1 MRFFTFNCEKTLLLV
16 SDHPPPISFTMEKE
30 QLFQDV
36 IQDPNAGRWEIN
48 DNQISWS
55 ATFLDIIGCSV
66 EDVHIDLNYFLYT
79 VLEAG
84 QRDIFRNNYF
94 RLLNDGEDFEQ
105 TLTLRGKNGELKEF
119 KCKSANKSSIKKID
133 LNSKVILFIPVKIKT
148 NNQIEDNNFYYRE
161 TAEMTAT
168 GSWYLDFIKKRT
180 YWDQE
185 TRRIFEYPE
194 NYIPSFKYA
203 ASYIAGDQLS
213 LAYKLYHEC
222 AVHGKSFSTEIKTLT
237 ANKREFWVKSIGK
250 PVFNDQKEIVGIRG
264 IFQDIDDIKL
274 KELSLQKTAEII
286 SSQNK
291 RLFNF
296 AHIVSHN
303 LRSHSSNL
311 SLIMDLMDET
321 TDETEK
327 MELIAS
333 IKDVS
338 ESLNS
343 TIEHLNDVV
352 TIQTRTDQNKVEV
365 NFQDALDLVLKSIIS
380 LIVKH
385 DVTIH
390 SDFKEI
396 KSVNYIPAY
405 LESILLNLI
414 TNGIKYSQKG
424 RTAIIAIRS
433 YIEDNKTILEISDNG
448 MGIDLEKYGKN
459 LFGMY
464 KTFHRNE
471 DAVGIGLFITKNQI
485 ESLNGEILVESTVGQ
500 GTTFRIQF

>member
-1 MRFFTFNCEKTLLLV
+1 MQ
-16 SDHPPPISFTMEKE
+16 KE
-30 QLFQDV
+30 QLFHNV
-36 IQDPNAGRWEIN
+36 IADPNVGYWEIN

-55 ATFLDIIGCSV
+55 ATFLEIIGCSV

-79 VLEAG
+79 ILEAG
-84 QRDIFRNNYF
+84 QRDIFRSNYF
-94 RLLNDGEDFEQ
+94 GLLKDGEAFEQ
-105 TLTLRGKNGELKEF
+105 TLTLRLKNGELKEF
-119 KCKSANKSSIKKID
+119 RCKSSIKSSLKEGYP
-133 LNSKVILFIPVKIKT
+133 NSKVILFIPFKIKT
-148 NNQIEDNNFYYRE
+148 NSRVKENNFFYRE
-161 TAEMTAT
+161 TAQMNST
-168 GSWYLDFIKKRT
+168 GSWYVDFIKKRT

-194 NYIPSFKYA
+194 DYIPSLKYA
-203 ASYIAGDQLS
+203 SRYIAADQLD
-213 LAYKLYHEC
+213 LAAKLFHQC
-222 AVHGKSFSTEIKTLT
+222 AVHGKSFTTEIKTLT
-237 ANKREFWVKSIGK
+237 SHKREFWVKAIGK
-250 PVFNDQKEIVGIRG
+250 PVYNDHREIVGLRG

-303 LRSHSSNL
+303 LRSHTSNL
-311 SLIMDLMDET
+311 SLIMELMEET
-321 TDETEK
+321 NDETEK

-352 TIQTRTDQNKVEV
+352 TIQTRTDQNKVKI
-365 NFQDALDLVLKSIIS
+365 NFQDALDSVLKSIIS
-380 LIVKH
+380 LIVKK
-385 DVTIH
+385 DVTVH
-390 SDFKEI
+390 SDFKQAP
-396 KSVNYIPAY
+396 SVNYIPAY

-414 TNGIKYSQKG
+414 TNGIKYSQEN
-424 RTAIIAIRS
+424 RSAIIAIRS
-433 YIEDNKTILEISDNG
+433 YMENGKTILEISDNG
-448 MGIDLEKYGKN
+448 MGIDLEKFGDN

-464 KTFHRNE
+464 KTFHRNV

-485 ESLNGEILVESTVGQ
+485 ESLNGEISVESMIDH
-500 GTTFRIQF
+500 GTTFKIQF

>member
-1 MRFFTFNCEKTLLLV
+1 MQ
-16 SDHPPPISFTMEKE
+16 KE
-30 QLFQDV
+30 LLFQDV
-36 IQDPNAGRWEIN
+36 IQDPNVGHWEIN

-55 ATFLDIIGCSV
+55 ASFLDIIGYSV
-66 EDVHIDLNYFLYT
+66 EDVNIDLNYFLYT

-94 RLLNDGEDFEQ
+94 GFLNDGEDFEQ
-105 TLTLRGKNGELKEF
+105 TLTLRSKNGQLKEF
-119 KCKSANKSSIKKID
+119 RCKSALKSSLKEGYS
-133 LNSKVILFIPVKIKT
+133 NSKIILFIPAKIKT
-148 NNQIEDNNFYYRE
+148 NARVKDNNFYYRE
-161 TAEMTAT
+161 TAEMTST
-168 GSWYLDFIKKRT
+168 GSWYVDFIKRRT

-194 NYIPSFKYA
+194 DYIPSLKYSP
-203 ASYIAGDQLS
+203 SYIAEDQLNH
-213 LAYKLYHEC
+213 AYKLFQQC
-222 AVHGKSFSTEIKTLT
+222 AVYGKSFTTEIKALT
-237 ANKREFWVKSIGK
+237 SKKREFWIKAIGK
-250 PVFNDQKEIVGIRG
+250 PIYNDDKEIVGIRG
-264 IFQDIDDIKL
+264 VFQDIDDIKL

-303 LRSHSSNL
+303 LRSHTSNL
-311 SLIMDLMDET
+311 SLIMDLMEES

-352 TIQTRTDQNKVEV
+352 TIQTRTDQNKVDV
-365 NFQDALDLVLKSIIS
+365 NFQDALDMVLKSIIS

-385 DVTIH
+385 DVTVH
-390 SDFKEI
+390 SDFKQV
-396 KSVNYIPAY
+396 KSINYIPAY

-414 TNGIKYSQKG
+414 TNGIKYSQQD

-433 YIEDNKTILEISDNG
+433 YLEDDKTILEISDNG
-448 MGIDLEKYGKN
+448 MGIDLEKFGNN

-485 ESLNGEILVESTVGQ
+485 ESLNGEIFVESIVDH
-500 GTTFRIQF
+500 GTTFKIQF

>member
-1 MRFFTFNCEKTLLLV
+1 
-16 SDHPPPISFTMEKE
+16 MEKE

-36 IQDPNAGRWEIN
+36 IQDPNVGHWEIN

-55 ATFLDIIGCSV
+55 SAFLDIIGSSV
-66 EDVHIDLNYFLYT
+66 DDVHIDLNYFLYS
-79 VLEAG
+79 VLEVG

-94 RLLNDGEDFEQ
+94 GLLNDGEDFEQ
-105 TLTLRGKNGELKEF
+105 TLTLRCKNGMLKQF
-119 KCKSANKSSIKKID
+119 RCKSAIKSSKKVGHS
-133 LNSKVILFIPVKIKT
+133 NSRVILFIPVKTKT
-148 NNQIEDNNFYYRE
+148 NDLVKDNNFYYRE
-161 TAEMTAT
+161 TAEMNST
-168 GSWYLDFIKKRT
+168 GSWYVDFVQKRT

-185 TRRIFEYPE
+185 TRRIFGYPE
-194 NYIPSFKYA
+194 DYIPSFKYA
-203 ASYIAGDQLS
+203 TRYIAEDQLD
-213 LAYKLYHEC
+213 LAYRLYHQC
-222 AVHGKSFSTEIKTLT
+222 AVHGKSFSSEIRTLT
-237 ANKREFWVKSIGK
+237 ANKREFWVKCIGK
-250 PVFNDQKEIVGIRG
+250 PVYNDHKEIVGIRG
-264 IFQDIDDIKL
+264 IFQDIDDLKI

-303 LRSHSSNL
+303 LRSHTSNL
-311 SLIMDLMDET
+311 SLIMDLMEES

-352 TIQTRTDQNKVEV
+352 TIQTRTDQNKVNI
-365 NFQDALDLVLKSIIS
+365 NFQDALDMVLKSIIS

-385 DVTIH
+385 DVTVH
-390 SDFKEI
+390 SDFKQI
-396 KSVNYIPAY
+396 KSINYIPAY

-414 TNGIKYSQKG
+414 TNGIKYGQEG

-433 YIEDNKTILEISDNG
+433 YMEDNKTILEISDNG

-464 KTFHRNE
+464 KTFHRNS

-485 ESLNGEILVESTVGQ
+485 ESLNGEIFVESTVGQ
-500 GTTFRIQF
+500 GTTFKIQF